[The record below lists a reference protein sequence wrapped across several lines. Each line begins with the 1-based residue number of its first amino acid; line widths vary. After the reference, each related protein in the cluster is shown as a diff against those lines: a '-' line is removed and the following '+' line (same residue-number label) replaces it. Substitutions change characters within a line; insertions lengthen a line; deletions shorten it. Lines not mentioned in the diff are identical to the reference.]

1 VRCNSE
7 ESDMS
12 ARTNG
17 KVFVDVGISL
27 DGLIAGP
34 NGRPGNPLGD
44 DGTQIH
50 EWLFGLASFREHL
63 QMAGGETGPD
73 DDIVRAI
80 LGRIGANVMGRRM
93 FDEGE
98 VGWPENAPFHTPVFV
113 LTHQPRDPWVRPGG
127 TTFYFVTDGFDSALE
142 QARAAAGARDV
153 RISGGADTIRQA
165 LRAGVVEELHL
176 HLAPVL
182 LREGVRLFDGG
193 RGLPAV
199 EIMAVRPSAHVTHLS
214 YRVVR

>member
-1 VRCNSE
+1 
-7 ESDMS
+7 MS

-17 KVFVDVGISL
+17 KVFVDVGMSL

-44 DGTQIH
+44 GGTRIH

-63 QMAGGETGPD
+63 QMPGGEAGPD

-80 LGRIGANVMGRRM
+80 LARIGANVMGRRM

-113 LTHQPRDPWVRPGG
+113 LTHEPRDPWVRPGG
-127 TTFYFVTDGFDSALE
+127 TTFYFVTDGFDGALE
-142 QARAAAGARDV
+142 QARRAAGDKDV
-153 RISGGADTIRQA
+153 RISGGAATIQQA
-165 LRAGVVEELHL
+165 LRAGVVDELHV
-176 HLAPVL
+176 HIAPL
-182 LREGVRLFDGG
+182 LMGEGVRLFDGG
-193 RGLPAV
+193 RDLPAL
-199 EIMAVRPSAHVTHLS
+199 EIMTVRPASQVTHLS
-214 YRVVR
+214 YRVLR

>member
-1 VRCNSE
+1 
-7 ESDMS
+7 MS

-17 KVFVDVGISL
+17 RVFVDVGMSL

-44 DGTQIH
+44 GGMRIH

-63 QMAGGETGPD
+63 QMPGGETGPD

-80 LGRIGANVMGRRM
+80 LARIGANVMGRRM

-113 LTHQPRDPWVRPGG
+113 LTHTPRDPWVRPGG

-142 QARAAAGARDV
+142 QARRAAGDRDV
-153 RISGGADTIRQA
+153 RISGGAATIQQA
-165 LRAGVVEELHL
+165 LRAGVVDELHV
-176 HLAPVL
+176 HIAPL
-182 LREGVRLFDGG
+182 LMGEGVRLLDGG
-193 RGLPAV
+193 RDLPAL
-199 EIMAVRPSAHVTHLS
+199 EIMTVRPSSQATHLS
-214 YRVVR
+214 YRALR

>member
-1 VRCNSE
+1 
-7 ESDMS
+7 MT

-17 KVFVDVGISL
+17 KVFVDVGMSL

-44 DGTQIH
+44 GGTRIH

-80 LGRIGANVMGRRM
+80 LARIGANLMGRRM

-98 VGWPENAPFHTPVFV
+98 VGWPETAPFHTPVFV
-113 LTHQPRDPWVRPGG
+113 LTHKPRDPWVRPGG
-127 TTFYFVTDGFDSALE
+127 TTFYFVTDGFDSALA
-142 QARAAAGARDV
+142 QARAAAGAKDV
-153 RISGGADTIRQA
+153 RVSGGADTIRQA
-165 LRAGVVEELHL
+165 LRAGVVDELHL
-176 HLAPVL
+176 HLAPL
-182 LREGVRLFDGG
+182 LLGEGVRLFDGG
-193 RGLPAV
+193 RGQPAL
-199 EIMAVRPSAHVTHLS
+199 EIMAVRPSSQVTHLS
-214 YRVVR
+214 YRVMR